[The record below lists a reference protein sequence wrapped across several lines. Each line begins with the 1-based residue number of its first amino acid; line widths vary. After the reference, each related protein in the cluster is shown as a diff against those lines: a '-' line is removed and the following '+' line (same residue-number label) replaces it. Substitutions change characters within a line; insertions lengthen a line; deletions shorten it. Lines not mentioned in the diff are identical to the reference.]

1 MGRFHLSSDSQS
13 GFSPIDPNLVRIA
26 SVATIEAVFCRFRR
40 KLGTGYIKNLL
51 IFVTAP
57 FTNAIEALDSGHSP
71 RTSQGWKPLVYLA
84 AFAIPA
90 SQAARSYWL
99 MRLGLLFCEP
109 VWPRGKS

>member
-1 MGRFHLSSDSQS
+1 M
-13 GFSPIDPNLVRIA
+13 RIS

-71 RTSQGWKPLVYLA
+71 RTLQGWKPLVYLA

-90 SQAARSYWL
+90 SQAACSYWL

-109 VWPRGKS
+109 VWPSGKA